1 MYAENELLIKEIV
14 STIRKFVRAVSIDTF
29 QMSRKYGLTGPQSS
43 VLRTLVKY
51 GPLSSASLSQR
62 LYVTPSN
69 ITGIIDRLEKKGL
82 VERVR
87 KEGDRRVALIT
98 LTEKG
103 AKVSNTLPDPIET
116 KLISELAHLEPEH
129 VRILALVMNQI
140 LNLIDAQG
148 VGADFLGL
156 HMEPGPGQNNE
167 EQQKSLSFQ
176 DELTD

>member
-1 MYAENELLIKEIV
+1 MYAENELIIKEIV
-14 STIRKFVRAVSIDTF
+14 SAIRKFVRAVALDTF
-29 QMSRKYGLTGPQSS
+29 KMSKQHDLTGPQSS
-43 VLRTLVKY
+43 ILRTLAQH
-51 GPLSSASLSQR
+51 GPLSSASLSRR

-69 ITGIIDRLEKKGL
+69 VTGIIDRLEKKGL

-103 AKVSNTLPDPIET
+103 AEVGKTLPDPIET
-116 KLISELAHLEPEH
+116 KLISELADLEPEH

-148 VGADFLGL
+148 VDADFLGL
-156 HMEPGPGQNNE
+156 HMEPGPGQNNK
-167 EQQKSLSFQ
+167 EQQ
-176 DELTD
+176 